1 MVTGLYA
8 GLLALIYVGLSA
20 LVISKRLKHKI
31 YIGNGQNDV
40 ILKTVRAHGNFA
52 EFVPIALILMLICEI
67 NIADPFAS
75 VPFFMHVFGIALV
88 LGRVMHAIGLM
99 DIIPIARPAGMILTF
114 LTLLGLGGLLIFQ
127 FVTA

>member
-8 GLLALIYVGLSA
+8 GLLALIYIGLSA

-31 YIGNGQNDV
+31 NLGDGPNDV
-40 ILKTVRAHGNFA
+40 ILKAVRAHGNFA

-67 NIADPFAS
+67 NIADPFAP

-114 LTLLGLGGLLIFQ
+114 LTILGLGGLLIFQ